1 MSKNY
6 NLESGSYE
14 IKISTNGI
22 DSTISN
28 LKSRLF
34 DLEQQEKDRNA
45 LAQKLA
51 QLKKDFQILTST
63 KNKLEQEL
71 KQKDDSYN
79 QRINSLRSDNEN
91 LQLSYNEKMA
101 LNKKLF
107 TENDALEKEIEQRD
121 NELNDLRN
129 KLKDMNNQ
137 LGQSLVDKG
146 DLENQV
152 QKLKAIKNSQLNDI
166 NKLTKENKNLSETIT
181 DQDKKLQRAQ
191 DEIALMNNK
200 SNENDADIQ
209 NLNIKLRGLMDDISN
224 TQNVLNRNNG
234 ENRDL
239 DEKLCELNNQ
249 CENLKCENA
258 NLNSN
263 IIKEKALRADKEKQN
278 QNLNNIINEHENQIN
293 DLNNKYNSLNAMY
306 SLTNSDNKN
315 SQIQNNKLKEHIMIL
330 TQQNQKLLDELD
342 CVKDQDLKMKNLLCR
357 KDQSSMILRGVYDC
371 IQQGTM
377 CLEKIESD
385 PIGYS
390 RGNLRSNSKEKIRSS
405 SPRYNYVNKNKFF
418 DVFFKFNLMFFNLKI
433 YIYVN

>member
-1 MSKNY
+1 M
-6 NLESGSYE
+6 
-14 IKISTNGI
+14 
-22 DSTISN
+22 
-28 LKSRLF
+28 
-34 DLEQQEKDRNA
+34 
-45 LAQKLA
+45 
-51 QLKKDFQILTST
+51 TST

-79 QRINSLRSDNEN
+79 QRICSLRSDNEN
-91 LQLSYNEKMA
+91 LQLSYNEKLA

-152 QKLKAIKNSQLNDI
+152 QKLKTIKNSQLNDI
-166 NKLTKENKNLSETIT
+166 NKLTKENKNLSEIIT

-191 DEIALMNNK
+191 DEIAMMNNK
-200 SNENDADIQ
+200 SDENDADIQ

-306 SLTNSDNKN
+306 SLTTNDNKN

-342 CVKDQDLKMKNLLCR
+342 CVKDQDLKMKSLLSR

-405 SPRYNYVNKNKFF
+405 SPRYTYVNKN
-418 DVFFKFNLMFFNLKI
+418 NN
-433 YIYVN
+433 

>member
-1 MSKNY
+1 MSTQNY

-91 LQLSYNEKMA
+91 LQLSYNEKLA

-166 NKLTKENKNLSETIT
+166 NKLTKENKNLSEIIT

-306 SLTNSDNKN
+306 SMTTNDNKN

-342 CVKDQDLKMKNLLCR
+342 CVKDQDLKMKNLLSR

-390 RGNLRSNSKEKIRSS
+390 RGNLRSNSPKEKIRSN
-405 SPRYNYVNKNKFF
+405 SPRYTYQNNN
-418 DVFFKFNLMFFNLKI
+418 
-433 YIYVN
+433 

>member
-1 MSKNY
+1 MSTQNY

-71 KQKDDSYN
+71 KLKDDSYN

-91 LQLSYNEKMA
+91 LQLSYNEKLA

-166 NKLTKENKNLSETIT
+166 NKLTKENKNLSEIIT

-306 SLTNSDNKN
+306 SMTTSDNKN

-342 CVKDQDLKMKNLLCR
+342 CVKDQDLKMKNLLSR

-390 RGNLRSNSKEKIRSS
+390 RGNLRSNSPKEKIRSN
-405 SPRYNYVNKNKFF
+405 SPRYTYQNNN
-418 DVFFKFNLMFFNLKI
+418 
-433 YIYVN
+433 

>member
-1 MSKNY
+1 MSTSNY

-14 IKISTNGI
+14 IKISNNGI

-51 QLKKDFQILTST
+51 QLKKDFQILSNT

-91 LQLSYNEKMA
+91 IQLSYNEKLA

-121 NELNDLRN
+121 IELNDLRN

-166 NKLTKENKNLSETIT
+166 NKLTKENKNLSEIIT

-306 SLTNSDNKN
+306 SLTTNDNKN

-342 CVKDQDLKMKNLLCR
+342 CVKDQDLKMKTFLCR
-357 KDQSSMILRGVYDC
+357 KDQSSMLLRGVYDC

-385 PIGYS
+385 PLGYS

-405 SPRYNYVNKNKFF
+405 SPRYTYVNKN
-418 DVFFKFNLMFFNLKI
+418 NN
-433 YIYVN
+433 

>member
-1 MSKNY
+1 MSTTNY

-14 IKISTNGI
+14 IKVSTNGI

-79 QRINSLRSDNEN
+79 QRICSLRSDNEN
-91 LQLSYNEKMA
+91 LQLSYNEKLA

-152 QKLKAIKNSQLNDI
+152 QKLKTIKNSQLNDI
-166 NKLTKENKNLSETIT
+166 NKLTKENKNLSEIIT

-191 DEIALMNNK
+191 DEIAMMNNK
-200 SNENDADIQ
+200 SDENDADIQ

-306 SLTNSDNKN
+306 SLTTNDNKN

-342 CVKDQDLKMKNLLCR
+342 CVKDQDLKMKSLLSR

-405 SPRYNYVNKNKFF
+405 SPRYTYVNKN
-418 DVFFKFNLMFFNLKI
+418 NN
-433 YIYVN
+433 

>member
-1 MSKNY
+1 
-6 NLESGSYE
+6 
-14 IKISTNGI
+14 
-22 DSTISN
+22 
-28 LKSRLF
+28 
-34 DLEQQEKDRNA
+34 
-45 LAQKLA
+45 
-51 QLKKDFQILTST
+51 
-63 KNKLEQEL
+63 
-71 KQKDDSYN
+71 
-79 QRINSLRSDNEN
+79 
-91 LQLSYNEKMA
+91 MA
-101 LNKKLF
+101 LNTKLF

-306 SLTNSDNKN
+306 SMTTSDNKN

-342 CVKDQDLKMKNLLCR
+342 CVKDQDLKMKNLLSR

-390 RGNLRSNSKEKIRSS
+390 RGNLRSNSPKEKIRSN
-405 SPRYNYVNKNKFF
+405 SPRYTYQNNN
-418 DVFFKFNLMFFNLKI
+418 
-433 YIYVN
+433 

>member
-1 MSKNY
+1 MSTSNY

-14 IKISTNGI
+14 IKVSTNGI

-79 QRINSLRSDNEN
+79 QRICSLRSDNEN
-91 LQLSYNEKMA
+91 LQLSYNEKLA

-152 QKLKAIKNSQLNDI
+152 QKLKTIKNSQLNDI
-166 NKLTKENKNLSETIT
+166 NKLTKENKNLSEIIT

-191 DEIALMNNK
+191 DEIAMMNNK
-200 SNENDADIQ
+200 SDENDADIQ

-306 SLTNSDNKN
+306 SMTTSDNKN

-342 CVKDQDLKMKNLLCR
+342 CVKDQDLKMKNLLSR

-390 RGNLRSNSKEKIRSS
+390 RGNLRSNSPKEKIRSN
-405 SPRYNYVNKNKFF
+405 SPRYTYQNNN
-418 DVFFKFNLMFFNLKI
+418 
-433 YIYVN
+433 

>member
-1 MSKNY
+1 MSTSNY
-6 NLESGSYE
+6 NLESGFYE
-14 IKISTNGI
+14 IKVSTNGI

-79 QRINSLRSDNEN
+79 QRICSLRSDNEN
-91 LQLSYNEKMA
+91 LQLSYNEKLA

-152 QKLKAIKNSQLNDI
+152 QKLKTIKNSQLNDI
-166 NKLTKENKNLSETIT
+166 NKLTKENKNLSEIIT

-191 DEIALMNNK
+191 DEIAMMNNK
-200 SNENDADIQ
+200 SDENDADIQ

-306 SLTNSDNKN
+306 SLTTNDNKN

-342 CVKDQDLKMKNLLCR
+342 CVKDQDLKMKSLLSR

-405 SPRYNYVNKNKFF
+405 SPRYTYVNKN
-418 DVFFKFNLMFFNLKI
+418 NN
-433 YIYVN
+433 

>member
-1 MSKNY
+1 MSTQNY

-45 LAQKLA
+45 LALKLA

-91 LQLSYNEKMA
+91 LQLSYNEKLA

-166 NKLTKENKNLSETIT
+166 NKLTKENKNLSEIIT

-200 SNENDADIQ
+200 SNENDADVQ

-306 SLTNSDNKN
+306 SMTTSDNKN

-342 CVKDQDLKMKNLLCR
+342 CVKDQDLKMKNLLSR

-390 RGNLRSNSKEKIRSS
+390 RGNLRSNSPKEKIRSN
-405 SPRYNYVNKNKFF
+405 SPRYTYQNNN
-418 DVFFKFNLMFFNLKI
+418 
-433 YIYVN
+433 

>member
-1 MSKNY
+1 MSTQNY

-51 QLKKDFQILTST
+51 QLKKDFQILTTT

-91 LQLSYNEKMA
+91 LQLSYNEKLA

-166 NKLTKENKNLSETIT
+166 NKLTKENKNLSEIIT

-263 IIKEKALRADKEKQN
+263 IIKEKALRTDKEKQN

-306 SLTNSDNKN
+306 SMTTNDNKN

-342 CVKDQDLKMKNLLCR
+342 CVKDQDLKMKNLLSR

-390 RGNLRSNSKEKIRSS
+390 RGNLRSNSPKEKIRSN
-405 SPRYNYVNKNKFF
+405 SPRYTYQNNN
-418 DVFFKFNLMFFNLKI
+418 
-433 YIYVN
+433 

>member
-1 MSKNY
+1 MSTSNY

-14 IKISTNGI
+14 IKVSTNGI

-79 QRINSLRSDNEN
+79 QRICSLRSDNEN
-91 LQLSYNEKMA
+91 MQLSYNEKLA

-152 QKLKAIKNSQLNDI
+152 QKLKTIKNSQLNDI
-166 NKLTKENKNLSETIT
+166 NKLTKENKNLSEIIT

-191 DEIALMNNK
+191 DEITMMNNK
-200 SNENDADIQ
+200 SDENDADIQ

-306 SLTNSDNKN
+306 SLTTNDNKN

-342 CVKDQDLKMKNLLCR
+342 CVKDQDLKMKSLLSR

-405 SPRYNYVNKNKFF
+405 SPRYTYVNKN
-418 DVFFKFNLMFFNLKI
+418 NN
-433 YIYVN
+433 

>member
-1 MSKNY
+1 MSTQNY

-45 LAQKLA
+45 LALKLA

-91 LQLSYNEKMA
+91 LQLSYNEKLA

-166 NKLTKENKNLSETIT
+166 NKLTKENKNLSEIIT

-306 SLTNSDNKN
+306 SMTTSDNKN

-342 CVKDQDLKMKNLLCR
+342 CVKDQDLKMKNLLSR

-390 RGNLRSNSKEKIRSS
+390 RGNLRSNSPKEKIRSN
-405 SPRYNYVNKNKFF
+405 SPRYSYQNNN
-418 DVFFKFNLMFFNLKI
+418 
-433 YIYVN
+433 

>member
-1 MSKNY
+1 MSTQNY

-45 LAQKLA
+45 LALKLA

-91 LQLSYNEKMA
+91 LQLSYNEKLA

-166 NKLTKENKNLSETIT
+166 NKLTKENKNLSEIIT

-306 SLTNSDNKN
+306 SMTTSDNKN

-342 CVKDQDLKMKNLLCR
+342 CVKDQDLKMKNLLSR

-390 RGNLRSNSKEKIRSS
+390 RGNLRSNSPKEKIRSN
-405 SPRYNYVNKNKFF
+405 SPRY
-418 DVFFKFNLMFFNLKI
+418 I
-433 YIYVN
+433 YQNNN

>member
-1 MSKNY
+1 MSTQNY

-91 LQLSYNEKMA
+91 LQLSYNEKLA

-166 NKLTKENKNLSETIT
+166 NKLTKENKNLSEIIT

-306 SLTNSDNKN
+306 SMTTNDNKN

-342 CVKDQDLKMKNLLCR
+342 CVKDQDLKMKNLLSR

-377 CLEKIESD
+377 CLEKIEGD
-385 PIGYS
+385 PVGYS
-390 RGNLRSNSKEKIRSS
+390 RGNLRSNSPKEKIRSN
-405 SPRYNYVNKNKFF
+405 SPRYTYQNNN
-418 DVFFKFNLMFFNLKI
+418 
-433 YIYVN
+433 

>member
-1 MSKNY
+1 MSTQNY

-91 LQLSYNEKMA
+91 LQLSYNEKLA

-166 NKLTKENKNLSETIT
+166 NKLTKENKNLSEIIT

-306 SLTNSDNKN
+306 SMTTSDNKN

-390 RGNLRSNSKEKIRSS
+390 RGNLRSNSPKEKIRSN
-405 SPRYNYVNKNKFF
+405 SPRYTYQNNN
-418 DVFFKFNLMFFNLKI
+418 
-433 YIYVN
+433 

>member
-377 CLEKIESD
+377 CLEKIEGD

-405 SPRYNYVNKNKFF
+405 SPRYNYVNKN
-418 DVFFKFNLMFFNLKI
+418 NN
-433 YIYVN
+433 

>member
-1 MSKNY
+1 MSTQNY

-91 LQLSYNEKMA
+91 LQLSYNEKLA

-166 NKLTKENKNLSETIT
+166 NKLTKENKNLSEIIT

-263 IIKEKALRADKEKQN
+263 IIKEKALRAD
-278 QNLNNIINEHENQIN
+278 ENQIN

-306 SLTNSDNKN
+306 SMTTSDNKN

-342 CVKDQDLKMKNLLCR
+342 CVKDQDLKMKNLLSR

-390 RGNLRSNSKEKIRSS
+390 RGNLRSNSPKEKIRSN
-405 SPRYNYVNKNKFF
+405 SPRYTYQNNN
-418 DVFFKFNLMFFNLKI
+418 
-433 YIYVN
+433 

>member
-1 MSKNY
+1 MSTQNY

-45 LAQKLA
+45 LALKLA

-91 LQLSYNEKMA
+91 LQLSYNEKLA

-166 NKLTKENKNLSETIT
+166 NKLTKENKNLSEIIT

-306 SLTNSDNKN
+306 TMTTSDNKN

-342 CVKDQDLKMKNLLCR
+342 CVKDQDLKMKNLLSR

-390 RGNLRSNSKEKIRSS
+390 RGNLRSNSPKEKIRSN
-405 SPRYNYVNKNKFF
+405 SPRYTYQNNN
-418 DVFFKFNLMFFNLKI
+418 
-433 YIYVN
+433 

>member
-1 MSKNY
+1 MSTSNY

-14 IKISTNGI
+14 IKVSTNGI

-79 QRINSLRSDNEN
+79 QRICSLRSDNEN
-91 LQLSYNEKMA
+91 LQLSYNEKLA

-152 QKLKAIKNSQLNDI
+152 QKLKTIKNSQLNDI
-166 NKLTKENKNLSETIT
+166 NKLTKENKNLSEIIT

-191 DEIALMNNK
+191 DEIAMMNNK
-200 SNENDADIQ
+200 SEENDADIQ

-306 SLTNSDNKN
+306 SLTTNDNKN

-342 CVKDQDLKMKNLLCR
+342 CVKDQDLKMKSLLSR

-405 SPRYNYVNKNKFF
+405 SPRYTYANKN
-418 DVFFKFNLMFFNLKI
+418 NN
-433 YIYVN
+433 